1 MNLVEEQRKTP
12 LGLVNEIFAKQE
24 FVCPTE
30 DPVEEKEAIIGTLTD
45 YEKAIALAANIVRDR
60 HNKVVDDQ
68 KIKPESEII
77 LQLMLDKK
85 TYNLL
90 NDLLWVSVKTRLGR
104 AALDPDNIG
113 FRKDWKIVSFS
124 MATEVFFGI

>member
-45 YEKAIALAANIVRDR
+45 YEKAIALAAKIVSDR

-104 AALDPDNIG
+104 VALDPDNIG

>member
-104 AALDPDNIG
+104 VALDPDNIG

>member
-30 DPVEEKEAIIGTLTD
+30 DPVEEKEVIIGTLTD

-104 AALDPDNIG
+104 VALDPDNIG

>member
-30 DPVEEKEAIIGTLTD
+30 DPVEEKEVIIGTLTD
-45 YEKAIALAANIVRDR
+45 YEKAIALAAKIVSDR

-104 AALDPDNIG
+104 VALDPDNIG

>member
-30 DPVEEKEAIIGTLTD
+30 DPVEQKETVIGTLTD
-45 YEKAIALAANIVRDR
+45 YEKAIALAAKIVSDR

-104 AALDPDNIG
+104 VALDPDNIG